1 MTGFFYRCFY
11 RNRNLI
17 SALLMLAF
25 GACIIWILIPI
36 GVAEPKKVKYAAL
49 SPSYYPRIV
58 AIALMVLGAGV
69 LLRSFTSKT
78 TNADAPTDRHPQ
90 ATQRTFGFLFI
101 LLLFAVSLKWL
112 GFIIASAIAMFLG
125 LLLGGERRFT
135 FMIPLSVL
143 LPLLLYFF
151 FLKVARIPIPLGIL
165 EPWLA
170 GI

>member
-1 MTGFFYRCFY
+1 MTGFFY

-17 SALLMLAF
+17 SALLMLAL

-36 GVAEPKKVKYAAL
+36 GVAEPKKVKFAAL

-58 AIALMVLGAGV
+58 AMALMALGAGV
-69 LLRSFTSKT
+69 LLRAVTDKNK
-78 TNADAPTDRHPQ
+78 NANASDTTDRHPQ
-90 ATQRTFGFLFI
+90 ATQRTFGFLVI

-112 GFIIASAIAMFLG
+112 GFIVASSIAMFLA
-125 LLLGGERRFT
+125 LLLGGERRFQFT
-135 FMIPLSVL
+135 IPLAIL

-170 GI
+170 GV

>member
-1 MTGFFYRCFY
+1 MTGFFY

-17 SALLMLAF
+17 SAVLMLAL

-58 AIALMVLGAGV
+58 AIVLMALGAGV
-69 LLRSFTSKT
+69 LLRAITVKIANAGDA
-78 TNADAPTDRHPQ
+78 TNRHPQ
-90 ATQRTFGFLFI
+90 AAQRTFGFFFI
-101 LLLFAVSLKWL
+101 LLLFAMSLKWL
-112 GFIIASAIAMFLG
+112 GFIVASSIAMFLA
-125 LLLGGERRFT
+125 LLLGGERRIALT
-135 FMIPLSVL
+135 IPLAIL